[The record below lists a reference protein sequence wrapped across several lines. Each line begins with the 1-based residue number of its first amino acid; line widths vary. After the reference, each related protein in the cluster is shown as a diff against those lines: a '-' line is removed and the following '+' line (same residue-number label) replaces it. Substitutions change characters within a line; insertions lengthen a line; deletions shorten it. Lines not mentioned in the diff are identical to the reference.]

1 MPVSSETFHAYI
13 LRSKK
18 DFSLYKT
25 ENNRKIGVFHLNVN
39 IFVYIYVMIKQYQ
52 KYKGIHPGIVL
63 ARELKKRSIKQR
75 PFALALE
82 EHPQTFNAI
91 TKGKRGISTSLA
103 LKIERE
109 LGLEEGTLV
118 ILQAYYDIQKIKEK
132 NNQKT
137 PDLSILSKSL
147 FWDTDIKHIDW
158 ERQYR
163 AVIKRVL
170 ERGNESDKKEISR
183 FYGAEKVRQA
193 LEKSDARNPYTVHKP
208 NKMTD

>member
-1 MPVSSETFHAYI
+1 
-13 LRSKK
+13 
-18 DFSLYKT
+18 
-25 ENNRKIGVFHLNVN
+25 
-39 IFVYIYVMIKQYQ
+39 MIKQYQ

-132 NNQKT
+132 NNQ
-137 PDLSILSKSL
+137 SI
-147 FWDTDIKHIDW
+147 
-158 ERQYR
+158 
-163 AVIKRVL
+163 
-170 ERGNESDKKEISR
+170 
-183 FYGAEKVRQA
+183 
-193 LEKSDARNPYTVHKP
+193 
-208 NKMTD
+208 